1 MRCTMR
7 DRRAEDMVALGECGL
22 RCPKEGNAA
31 RGVRHSLC
39 GSGWRVG
46 IVYFKL

>member
-1 MRCTMR
+1 MR

-31 RGVRHSLC
+31 RGVRHSLR
-39 GSGWRVG
+39 GSGRWDG